1 MKPLLLKYDL
11 GQKIKEYGTWE
22 LAATPQ
28 ICHWKQ
34 EKKKKKGRRRR
45 KGKEGHIQ
53 FMKPNESRGH

>member
-34 EKKKKKGRRRR
+34 KRKEKKRKEKGLT
-45 KGKEGHIQ
+45 IQ
-53 FMKPNESRGH
+53 SDTFII

>member
-34 EKKKKKGRRRR
+34 EKKKTKRKK
-45 KGKEGHIQ
+45 KKV
-53 FMKPNESRGH
+53 